1 MTAHSRHFLARVRPP
16 KRLLKRA
23 TCPPVSSSFWLP
35 PVHAGCDLGSMSRLS
50 VSPSLPQVERVW
62 NLVPSVM
69 TTLIMWY
76 LGWMSFFMAEA
87 SFRRQRCTG
96 FNKLSGCGRSYSE
109 REIASQVRRLGP
121 FCLDGGLASQLA
133 W

>member
-1 MTAHSRHFLARVRPP
+1 MPGARIAA
-16 KRLLKRA
+16 RLLFKEA
-23 TCPPVSSSFWLP
+23 EFLIELAHPAAAVDKLLLA
-35 PVHAGCDLGSMSRLS
+35 AGPGWMRLGIY
-50 VSPSLPQVERVW
+50 VEIERVW

-76 LGWMSFFMAEA
+76 LGWISFFMAEA

-96 FNKLSGCGRSYSE
+96 FNELSGCGRSYSE

-121 FCLDGGLASQLA
+121 FCLDGGLASHLT